1 MSRWKWHI
9 EADRFTSRD
18 EEQEQWE
25 DLEEEVYREEEK
37 HRIRLES
44 DYQLE
49 LFPEE
54 ERQ

>member
-1 MSRWKWHI
+1 MSRWKWNI
-9 EADRFTSRD
+9 EVDSFT
-18 EEQEQWE
+18 EQEQWE

-37 HRIRLES
+37 HRRRLES

-54 ERQ
+54 ENHER